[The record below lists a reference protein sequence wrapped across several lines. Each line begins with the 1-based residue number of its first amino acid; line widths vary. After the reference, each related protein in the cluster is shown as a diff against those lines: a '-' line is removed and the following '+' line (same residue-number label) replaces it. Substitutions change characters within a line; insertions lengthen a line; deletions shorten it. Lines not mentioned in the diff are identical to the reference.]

1 MQRKLIN
8 FDEAVERYG
17 FKRWGLR
24 WMIRK
29 RAIPFLKIRRRIY
42 FDVVKTDAW
51 ADKHSVD
58 VNPNNQ

>member
-1 MQRKLIN
+1 MQKKMIN
-8 FDEAVERYG
+8 FEEAVNRYG
-17 FKRWGLR
+17 FKPWGLR

-51 ADKHSVD
+51 VDKHSVD
-58 VNPNNQ
+58 VNPDN